1 MPMGYGQSTPM
12 QAFNDFI
19 NTAIEKLLSDLNFYG
34 TTIID
39 GIIEKKNRSKK
50 SKINFSETVFSIQQ
64 SPHSLQGS

>member
-34 TTIID
+34 TTRID
-39 GIIEKKNRSKK
+39 GIIDKKTEVRKVK
-50 SKINFSETVFSIQQ
+50 
-64 SPHSLQGS
+64 